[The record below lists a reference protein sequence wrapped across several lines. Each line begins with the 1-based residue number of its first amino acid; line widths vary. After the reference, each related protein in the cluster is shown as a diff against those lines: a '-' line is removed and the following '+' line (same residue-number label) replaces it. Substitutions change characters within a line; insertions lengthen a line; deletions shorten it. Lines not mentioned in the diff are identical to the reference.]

1 MSTSFI
7 QYFQNLEQRPLE
19 RLLLLVAGMLLL
31 WILEGAIPLFSLTY
45 KKTKWRHA
53 GINLSLTLIHLLIH
67 TGFAVFIIL
76 LSDAAKKYEFGLVYW
91 FHASIFLTI
100 LISFIA
106 LDFFGGWL
114 VHLIQHKTSSLW
126 RFHIVHH
133 SDNNVDVTTG
143 LRHHPIESVLRG
155 VFFLI
160 GVAVAGAPVYAVM
173 IVQTIFVL
181 FTQFTHANIS
191 LPKQLDK
198 TISYI
203 LVSPNMHKVHHH
215 WQQPYTDSNYGLTL
229 SIWDRLF
236 GTYKNLDPFEI
247 RYGLDRYYP
256 NEEDE
261 NLGLLMKR
269 PFGKI
274 DKESARYE
282 DGGTKKLEV

>member
-1 MSTSFI
+1 MNTSII
-7 QYFQNLEQRPLE
+7 QYFQHLEQRPIE
-19 RLLLLVAGMLLL
+19 RLLFLVAGMLLL
-31 WILEGAIPLFSLTY
+31 WILEGAIPLFSLSY
-45 KKTKWRHA
+45 RKNKWRHA
-53 GINLSLTLIHLLIH
+53 GINLSLTLIHLVIH

-91 FHASIFLTI
+91 LNASTLLTI
-100 LISFIA
+100 LISFVV

-114 VHLIQHKTSSLW
+114 VHLIQHKTATLW

-143 LRHHPIESVLRG
+143 LRHHPFESVLRG
-155 VFFLI
+155 IFFLI

-173 IVQTIFVL
+173 IAQTIFVL
-181 FTQFTHANIS
+181 FTQFTHANIR
-191 LPKQLDK
+191 LPDKLDK
-198 TISYI
+198 IISFL

-215 WQQPYTDSNYGLTL
+215 WQQPYTDSNYGLSL

-236 GTYKNLDPFEI
+236 GTYQQLDPSEI

-261 NLGLLMKR
+261 NLGMLMKR
-269 PFGKI
+269 PFEKAN
-274 DKESARYE
+274 ET
-282 DGGTKKLEV
+282 GTKYEVRSTK